1 MESLQKKLA
10 TARETTDYEAL
21 EVVQKTI
28 DNLQR
33 QFQDE
38 VPKLQDAF
46 PCFCVHFFCCVLSF
60 LCGCVRMSNTF
71 LLFQCLAYCTPEIK

>member
-46 PCFCVHFFCCVLSF
+46 PCFCVHFFFFF
-60 LCGCVRMSNTF
+60 LCSFFFVWMCSYVKYFFAVSMFG
-71 LLFQCLAYCTPEIK
+71 LLHT